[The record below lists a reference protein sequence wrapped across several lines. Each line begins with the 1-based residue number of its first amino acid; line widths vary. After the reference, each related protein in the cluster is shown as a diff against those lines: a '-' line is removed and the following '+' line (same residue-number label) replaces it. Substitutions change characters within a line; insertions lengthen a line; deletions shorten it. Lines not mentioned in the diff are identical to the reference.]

1 MADPRDQPDHQE
13 EIEGA
18 TPGEQLVEACR
29 RGNTDLLQE
38 IIDNAGGP
46 ERAAI
51 LLNDTKSVLGNHLY
65 HEAALRGNYEI
76 IDILLDQEGF
86 ECDPI
91 SRIEGDTPLHSA
103 IRFINTLPQ
112 PISPHNL
119 EFASSLLTMM
129 TEAGSDPRIR
139 NKAHLTAAQLC
150 DPKLASLK
158 NLLNDALDIVQN
170 QGDFVVDE
178 GDLAGGDYAG
188 EEGDVGSGSDFDEEE
203 AKGRRNGRA

>member
-1 MADPRDQPDHQE
+1 MLTKHYQQ
-13 EIEGA
+13 GA

-46 ERAAI
+46 EKAAI
-51 LLNDTKSVLGNHLY
+51 LLNDTKTVLGNHLY

-112 PISPHNL
+112 PISSHNL

-129 TEAGSDPRIR
+129 TEAG
-139 NKAHLTAAQLC
+139 
-150 DPKLASLK
+150 LK

-203 AKGRRNGRA
+203 TKGRRNGRA